1 MLNKRIIVEN
11 FVADE
16 RSSISFES
24 LNVLIDSI
32 NKEADLTFFG
42 EKAASY
48 QIKQHLRNRH
58 LIASEFKDLKTQ
70 KISSP
75 IFVIGLPRSGTSF
88 LFNLLAKDKLNRS
101 PLFWEMM
108 NPLPLAKPNSIREK
122 FRVVRS
128 DAILYFKEKFIPKL
142 DDLHK
147 ISSTSPEECLLIK
160 VFALQSIMYFYMANT
175 PTYLEY
181 LKGSDTTESYV
192 WHSRFLRILEEIS
205 KPDRWLLK
213 IQVI

>member
-1 MLNKRIIVEN
+1 MINKSIIVES

-16 RSSISFES
+16 KSSTSFES

-58 LIASEFKDLKTQ
+58 LIASEFKDLNTQ

-75 IFVIGLPRSGTSF
+75 IFVIGLPRSGTTF

-101 PLFWEMM
+101 PLFW
-108 NPLPLAKPNSIREK
+108 
-122 FRVVRS
+122 
-128 DAILYFKEKFIPKL
+128 
-142 DDLHK
+142 
-147 ISSTSPEECLLIK
+147 
-160 VFALQSIMYFYMANT
+160 
-175 PTYLEY
+175 
-181 LKGSDTTESYV
+181 
-192 WHSRFLRILEEIS
+192 
-205 KPDRWLLK
+205 
-213 IQVI
+213 

>member
-58 LIASEFKDLKTQ
+58 LIASEFKDLNTQ

-75 IFVIGLPRSGTSF
+75 LIVIGLPRSGTC
-88 LFNLLAKDKLNRS
+88 LLYT
-101 PLFWEMM
+101 
-108 NPLPLAKPNSIREK
+108 
-122 FRVVRS
+122 S
-128 DAILYFKEKFIPKL
+128 DAADE
-142 DDLHK
+142 
-147 ISSTSPEECLLIK
+147 
-160 VFALQSIMYFYMANT
+160 
-175 PTYLEY
+175 
-181 LKGSDTTESYV
+181 
-192 WHSRFLRILEEIS
+192 
-205 KPDRWLLK
+205 
-213 IQVI
+213 